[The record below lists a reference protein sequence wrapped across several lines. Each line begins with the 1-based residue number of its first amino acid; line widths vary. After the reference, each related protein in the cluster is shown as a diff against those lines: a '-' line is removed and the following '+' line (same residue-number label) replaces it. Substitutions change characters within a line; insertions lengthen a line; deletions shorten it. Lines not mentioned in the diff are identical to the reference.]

1 MRHLP
6 LLTALLFSTVL
17 IQAADDYPLTEDSKV
32 HEGVPKGEIIKE
44 TFTAAEGSVFPGTT
58 REYNVY
64 IPSQLD
70 RSKPAPYMVFQDGVI
85 YQAPVVFDNLIARK
99 EIPAMIGIFIE
110 PGVLPTT
117 NPNALP
123 RFNRSYEYDSVNDNY
138 VRFLTKEFLP
148 LIAKKHGLK
157 LSKDANDHAIAG
169 SSSGGIAA
177 FVAAWEKPEAFRRI
191 FTNVGTYVGLRG
203 GNNLPNLVRK
213 LEPKPLRIF
222 LQDGSNDQNIYGGNW
237 FIANQDMLSAL
248 EWAGYDVNHV
258 WGDGGHNQKHASAIF
273 PDALRWLWRDYPA
286 PIKANPGNTSKS
298 KVYEIVAPDSEWQLV
313 SEGHEFTEGPAAN
326 DKGEVFFTDLKKN
339 QILKVTLDG
348 KVGVFAENTNAANG
362 LMFGPDGKLF
372 ACADAKQQIVAYT
385 PDGKMT
391 TVAEG
396 FGSNDLCVTH
406 EGNIYVTD
414 PAARKVWLITKTGE
428 KRVVD
433 EGSMTFPNGVILSPD
448 QSLLYVCDTEGQYV
462 TSYQIQPDGSLAQK
476 QKYYDLELPD
486 DSTSKADGMAVDTEG
501 RLYVAT
507 AKGVQIC
514 DQAGRVNCIIPRPQ
528 NRWLAN
534 VCFGGANL
542 DELYVT
548 TSDKVF
554 KRKTKV
560 KGVLSGLQ
568 APLKPA
574 APHL

>member
-1 MRHLP
+1 MS
-6 LLTALLFSTVL
+6 LLRLIIMMFFATALL
-17 IQAADDYPLTEDSKV
+17 QAADDYSLTEDSKV
-32 HEGVPKGEIIKE
+32 HEGVPKGELIKADYVADE
-44 TFTAAEGSVFPGTT
+44 KSVFPGTG
-58 REYNVY
+58 REYQLY
-64 IPSQLD
+64 IPAGLD
-70 RSKPAPYMVFQDGVI
+70 RKKPAPYMVFQDGVL
-85 YQAPVVFDNLIARK
+85 YNAPVVLDNLIAKK
-99 EIPAMIGIFIE
+99 EIPAMIGIFIK
-110 PGVLPTT
+110 PGVLPAAK
-117 NPNALP
+117 PDALP

-148 LIAKKHGLK
+148 DIARKHELK

-177 FVAAWEKPEAFRRI
+177 FVAAWERPDAFRRI
-191 FTNVGTYVGLRG
+191 FTSIGTYVGLRG

-213 LEPKPLRIF
+213 VEPRPLRIF

-248 EWAGYDVNHV
+248 EWAGYDVNHA

-273 PDALRWLWRDYPA
+273 PDVMRWLWRDYPA
-286 PIKANPGNTSKS
+286 PIKANPNRTSKS
-298 KVYEIVAPDSEWQLV
+298 KVYEIVEEDSEWQLV

-326 DKGEVFFTDLKKN
+326 DKGEVFFTDLKKS
-339 QILKVTLDG
+339 QILRVGVDG
-348 KVGVFAENTNAANG
+348 KVSVFAENTNAANG
-362 LMFGPDGKLF
+362 LMFGPDGRLF
-372 ACADAKQQIVAYT
+372 ACADAAQQIVAYT
-385 PDGKMT
+385 PDGKAS

-396 FGSNDLCVTH
+396 FGSNDLCITR
-406 EGNIYVTD
+406 EGSIYATD
-414 PAARKVWLITKTGE
+414 PAARKVWLITKSGE

-462 TSYQIQPDGSLAQK
+462 TSYQIQGDGSLTRK

-486 DSTSKADGMAVDTEG
+486 DSSSKADGMTVDMDG

-514 DQAGRVNCIIPRPQ
+514 DQAGRVNGIIPRPQ

-548 TSDKVF
+548 TADKVF

-574 APHL
+574 APKL